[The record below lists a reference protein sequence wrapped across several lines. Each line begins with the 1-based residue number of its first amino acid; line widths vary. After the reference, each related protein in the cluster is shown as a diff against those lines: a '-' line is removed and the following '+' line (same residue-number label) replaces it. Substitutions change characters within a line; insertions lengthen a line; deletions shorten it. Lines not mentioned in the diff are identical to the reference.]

1 MASNFYSQI
10 FEQFFFFS
18 LSFLLEKSATEKLL
32 SMHRREDMT
41 WKNKNNTYTKKI
53 ALLYGTYFKYVT
65 AILATFREKKSSKD
79 QELDKNLY
87 CIPLSMN

>member
-10 FEQFFFFS
+10 FEQFFFIVFFTWKVS
-18 LSFLLEKSATEKLL
+18 DWEATQHAQARRHDMKKQKQYLLEKKL
-32 SMHRREDMT
+32 
-41 WKNKNNTYTKKI
+41 
-53 ALLYGTYFKYVT
+53 ALYGAYFKYIT